1 MGATRGQFA
10 QLLAPGMFSV
20 IYMDLKEH
28 PEVYSTL
35 FTVLPSTRAYEEDQI
50 VAGLGAVPKK
60 DEGTPIS
67 YDQPIQGGSVRYQH
81 DSFAL
86 GFQVTKEMW
95 DDDQYGIM
103 KKVSQDFA
111 RGIRQTLESTYANI
125 INNGFTATTGTL
137 SADGVT
143 LFNTAH
149 PLLGDQRSGGGSY
162 SNQSSTD
169 IALSVTGIQESL
181 LSYDK
186 MVNERGLL
194 VMISPKELWI
204 HPDNQFV
211 ASEILHSAYDPY
223 TGNNTVNTVQGRLEP
238 RINRYFSSTSA
249 WFVFGDKSDHALKG
263 YWRTQP
269 EFDSQDDFDTKGAS
283 FSTFFRFS
291 AGVTDWRATWGSK
304 GA

>member
-1 MGATRGQFA
+1 MGATRGQFS
-10 QLLAPGMFSV
+10 QLLAPAV
-20 IYMDLKEH
+20 YAVLYDDLQQH
-28 PEVYSTL
+28 VEVYPQI

-50 VAGLGAVPKK
+50 IAGLGNVPLKL
-60 DEGTPIS
+60 EGEPIAF
-67 YDQPIQGGSVRYQH
+67 DQPIQGASVRYQH

-103 KKVSQDFA
+103 KRGSEDFG
-111 RGIRQTLESTYANI
+111 RGIRPTLEGRYANV
-125 INNGFTATTGTL
+125 INNGFTTVIT
-137 SADGVT
+137 ADGVS

-149 PLLGDQRSGGGSY
+149 PLLGGGNY
-162 SNQSSTD
+162 SNRSATD
-169 IALSVTGIQESL
+169 IALSVTGIQEGL
-181 LSYDK
+181 LSFDK
-186 MVNERGLL
+186 MVNERSQL
-194 VMISPKELWI
+194 VMVEPKTVWI

-238 RINRYFSSTSA
+238 RINRYFSSASA
-249 WFVFGDKSDHALKG
+249 WFIFGDKSDHSLKG

-269 EFDSQDDFDTKGAS
+269 EFDSKDDFDTKGSA

-291 AGVTDWRATWGSK
+291 AGVTDWKATWGSQ

>member
-10 QLLAPGMFSV
+10 QLLAPGIFAV
-20 IYMDLKEH
+20 IYDDLAQH
-28 PEVYSTL
+28 PEVYPQI

-50 VAGLGAVPKK
+50 IAGLGNVPQKL
-60 DEGTPIS
+60 EGESIA

-103 KKVSQDFA
+103 KRVSQDFG
-111 RGIRQTLESTYANI
+111 RGIRQTLESRYANVL
-125 INNGFTATTGTL
+125 NNGFTASTGTIT
-137 SADGVT
+137 ADGVT

-149 PLLGDQRSGGGSY
+149 PLLGGGAY
-162 SNQSSTD
+162 SNRSATD
-169 IALSVTGIQESL
+169 IALSVTGIQEAL
-181 LSYDK
+181 LSFDK
-186 MVNERGLL
+186 MVNERGQL
-194 VMISPKELWI
+194 VMIEPKTLWI

-223 TGNNTVNTVQGRLEP
+223 TGNNTVNTVQGRLAP
-238 RINRYFSSTSA
+238 YINRYFTSASA
-249 WFVFGDKSDHALKG
+249 WFVLGDKSDHSLKG

-291 AGVTDWRATWGSK
+291 CGVTDWKGTWGSD

>member
-10 QLLAPGMFSV
+10 QLLAPGIFAV
-20 IYMDLKEH
+20 IYDDLAQH
-28 PEVYSTL
+28 PEVYTQI
-35 FTVLPSTRAYEEDQI
+35 FTVLPSTKAYEEDQI
-50 VAGLGAVPKK
+50 IAGLGGVPKK
-60 DEGTPIS
+60 FEGEGIA
-67 YDQPIQGGSVRYQH
+67 YDQPIQGGSIRYQH
-81 DSFAL
+81 DSFGL

-95 DDDQYGIM
+95 DDDQYGVM
-103 KKVSQDFA
+103 KRVSTDFG
-111 RGIRQTLESTYANI
+111 RGIRQTLESTYANVL
-125 INNGFTATTGTL
+125 NNGFTTVVT
-137 SADGVT
+137 ADGAS
-143 LFNTAH
+143 LFNKTH
-149 PLLGDQRSGGGSY
+149 NLLGGSSY
-162 SNQSSTD
+162 SNEAATD
-169 IALSVTGIQESL
+169 IALSVTGIQEAL

-194 VMISPKELWI
+194 VMIEPKTVWI

-238 RINRYFSSTSA
+238 RMNRYFSSSPA
-249 WFVFGDKSDHALKG
+249 WFVLADKTDHTLKG

-269 EFDSQDDFDTKGAS
+269 EFDSKDDFDTKGAA

-291 AGVTDWRATWGSK
+291 AGVTDWRGTWGSK